1 MRYFTITRIEK
12 WCEQRNM
19 SRLIDALNNS
29 DPEIRKA
36 SILCLGT
43 FGDAIAVESL
53 DYILNNDPDEFV
65 QFEAKRAINNIQR
78 IGIDSRIKLE
88 PIATEVAY
96 QMNIS

>member
-1 MRYFTITRIEK
+1 MKYYTITRIEK

-65 QFEAKRAINNIQR
+65 QFEAQRAINNIQR
-78 IGIDSRIKLE
+78 IGIDSRITLE